1 MSDTTAIIIAV
12 ISSGALSALIS
23 AIANLIG
30 NAARKK
36 SVQNRALSMLLLRDI
51 QLSGAEIL
59 QQTKIDADDFKQFEE
74 SYKIYKELGGNGYAD
89 KVMNEVARL
98 PLSK

>member
-30 NAARKK
+30 NVVRKK

-59 QQTKIDADDFKQFEE
+59 QQTQIDADNFKQFEE